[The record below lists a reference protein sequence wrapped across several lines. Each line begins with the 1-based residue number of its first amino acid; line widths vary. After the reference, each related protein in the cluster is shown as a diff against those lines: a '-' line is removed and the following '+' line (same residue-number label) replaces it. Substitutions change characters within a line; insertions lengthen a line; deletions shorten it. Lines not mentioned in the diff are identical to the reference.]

1 MKNDFLLELILE
13 LACDKLAN
21 FIRNV
26 ILKNKFV
33 IPSYVLN
40 VWLSFY
46 FIFKMMVVVFYSFEF
61 LFWRYKIYIFIIK
74 LAFDFVHKIFFDDD
88 NFNI

>member
-1 MKNDFLLELILE
+1 MKNDFLLELILN

-33 IPSYVLN
+33 IPLYVLN
-40 VWLSFY
+40 VWLFFY
-46 FIFKMMVVVFYSFEF
+46 FIFRMMVIVFYSFEF
-61 LFWRYKIYIFIIK
+61 LFWKYKIYIFIIK
-74 LAFDFVHKIFFDDD
+74 LAVELVHNIFFNDD